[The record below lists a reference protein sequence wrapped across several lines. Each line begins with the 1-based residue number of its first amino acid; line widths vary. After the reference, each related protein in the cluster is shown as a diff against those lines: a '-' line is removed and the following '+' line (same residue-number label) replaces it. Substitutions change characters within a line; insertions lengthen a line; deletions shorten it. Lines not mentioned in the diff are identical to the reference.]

1 MDRNV
6 RLLRRRLGDE
16 GDGFSGRAEGTGF
29 IFHEWVLD
37 GETAN
42 YSSQ

>member
-6 RLLRRRLGDE
+6 RLLECCIGD
-16 GDGFSGRAEGTGF
+16 DGNDSSGRARGRGF